1 MNIEDK
7 HIVQKDVKI
16 LPSDSLKNEEVDNT
30 VHQWD
35 RLTEQ
40 QQQAVLEKLSDIPF
54 Q

>member
-7 HIVQKDVKI
+7 KIAQKDADV
-16 LPSDSLKNEEVDNT
+16 PSPRSLKKEDEDNT
-30 VHQWD
+30 IHQWD